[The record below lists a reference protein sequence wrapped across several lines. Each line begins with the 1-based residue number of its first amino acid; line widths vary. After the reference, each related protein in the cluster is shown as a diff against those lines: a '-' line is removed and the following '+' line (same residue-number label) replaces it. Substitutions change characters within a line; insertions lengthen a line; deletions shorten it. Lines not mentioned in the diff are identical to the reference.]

1 LFSGSTQCAVH
12 KYTHLYIG
20 ILTIA
25 DPTMMVAIN
34 DGNPPSHW
42 SISNLFSHPK
52 TKTRPKMKA
61 NAKHQRSKLMETPWY
76 FALHSFHHRISEW
89 SSIV

>member
-12 KYTHLYIG
+12 KSTHLYIG

-34 DGNPPSHW
+34 DGISLEHLQPLQSSKDQNQTKNESKCKAPEIKIDGNPMVLCS
-42 SISNLFSHPK
+42 
-52 TKTRPKMKA
+52 T
-61 NAKHQRSKLMETPWY
+61 
-76 FALHSFHHRISEW
+76 
-89 SSIV
+89 